1 MGMEGME
8 TRHGAVFVIALPS
21 MSGSPWEEF
30 VDELGY
36 YDAHGGTISSINDGG
51 KKRDDIQLVV
61 EMIEQ
66 RNGYFQI
73 CVEHVDDQGIYSNR
87 EQPFG
92 IVGDG

>member
-1 MGMEGME
+1 MEGME

-51 KKRDDIQLVV
+51 KKRDDI
-61 EMIEQ
+61 
-66 RNGYFQI
+66 
-73 CVEHVDDQGIYSNR
+73 
-87 EQPFG
+87 
-92 IVGDG
+92 

>member
-1 MGMEGME
+1 
-8 TRHGAVFVIALPS
+8 

-36 YDAHGGTISSINDGG
+36 YDAHGGTISSINDCG
-51 KKRDDIQLVV
+51 KKSYDIQLVV

-66 RNGYFQI
+66 INGYFHI

-87 EQPFG
+87 E
-92 IVGDG
+92 

>member
-1 MGMEGME
+1 ME
-8 TRHGAVFVIALPS
+8 TRHGAVFEIALPS

-30 VDELGY
+30 VEELSHH
-36 YDAHGGTISSINDGG
+36 DAHRGTIRSINDGG

-66 RNGYFQI
+66 CNGYFHI
-73 CVEHVDDQGIYSNR
+73 CVEHVDDQGILSNR

-92 IVGDG
+92 IVGDS